1 MRETKTHTQRTVAA
15 RALEDA
21 ESPSTYPE
29 SSYSTDTAS
38 DGATPTS
45 ARSGRGRSAAAR
57 RASAT
62 DPRSIV
68 GPEETAPI
76 GVRKA
81 PVPSAAAIAGHPL
94 HPMVVPL
101 PIGAFTF
108 ALGADIAYAA
118 TRDPFWA
125 KASKVLI
132 GTGIATGA
140 VAGVLGA
147 TDFTA
152 RERIRSHQ
160 EAWLH
165 GVGNAAALGLAA
177 ASLALRQ
184 KDEAKSIVPLGLML
198 SLATGTILTVTG
210 WLGGELSY
218 RHRIGVTED

>member
-1 MRETKTHTQRTVAA
+1 MRETNAHTQRTVAA
-15 RALEDA
+15 RELEEA
-21 ESPSTYPE
+21 ESPSSYEE
-29 SSYSTDTAS
+29 SSYSENPASTDGSGASTAS
-38 DGATPTS
+38 TPLP
-45 ARSGRGRSAAAR
+45 AV
-57 RASAT
+57 
-62 DPRSIV
+62 DPRSFV
-68 GPEETAPI
+68 TPEETAPI
-76 GVRKA
+76 GVRKP

-108 ALGADIAYAA
+108 ALCADLAYAA

-152 RERIRSHQ
+152 RERVRSHQ

-184 KDEAKSIVPLGLML
+184 KDEAKSIVPFGLML
-198 SLATGTILTVTG
+198 SIATGTILTVTG